1 MSTGAIVGVAVASIL
16 SLVAVLAVVM
26 LLRRRRQKRQAASK
40 QTTSGP
46 NSGTI
51 AASLHESTST
61 PTSDPKPSKHAQQ
74 LRDEQLL
81 DPKAAQVGEAA
92 NPPQLAGTLH
102 KRSPTSG
109 FYKKVKVSHTYTC
122 YLLLT
127 AYHLL
132 LTTHYSLLTTHYVY
146 CKVTI
151 EGDTL
156 RYADFKSDKS
166 SVLHGSN
173 IERLEVTNRAQLE
186 FVLKTKTSGPER
198 GRSYSFRVSTC
209 ATIQHGDHMGD
220 ACAYNVGHMRCDA
233 HVCTTRAPKGHCSAF
248 AVCACA

>member
-16 SLVAVLAVVM
+16 SLFAVLAVVM

-132 LTTHYSLLTTHYVY
+132 LTTHYSLLTTHYS
-146 CKVTI
+146 
-151 EGDTL
+151 L
-156 RYADFKSDKS
+156 RI
-166 SVLHGSN
+166 L
-173 IERLEVTNRAQLE
+173 Q
-186 FVLKTKTSGPER
+186 
-198 GRSYSFRVSTC
+198 
-209 ATIQHGDHMGD
+209 GDHRG
-220 ACAYNVGHMRCDA
+220 
-233 HVCTTRAPKGHCSAF
+233 
-248 AVCACA
+248 